1 MAAASGALIFL
12 NGVGAIG
19 APIVA
24 GLLMARFGPDSFFCL
39 LAFIFAAIAGY
50 ALYRATRRVSNPV
63 TETSHYETVLPQAS
77 HIALG
82 VAQDIAIDE
91 ANLAEDSAED
101 S

>member
-1 MAAASGALIFL
+1 
-12 NGVGAIG
+12 
-19 APIVA
+19 
-24 GLLMARFGPDSFFCL
+24 MARFGPDSFFCL